1 MENLLKAI
9 LKTIMFVITIIIL
22 SLILDFITGLATWIL
37 PVLFILTIIAL
48 IWTYYSEEKDKE

>member
-9 LKTIMFVITIIIL
+9 LKAGIFLIVIIAI
-22 SLILDFITGLATWIL
+22 DFILNFLIGLETWIL